1 MIKHLNLRNAT
12 GGRLALLTAALIW
25 GSSFIV
31 MKDTLDHIPV
41 FQLLAIRFTI
51 AGLLLAVIFRKRLM
65 QSGRSILSHGAICGI
80 LLLAAYATQTYG
92 LKTTTPGTNAFLT
105 AVYCVLVPFM
115 AWGLFRKQPTLYNWA
130 AAAMCI
136 TGIGLISLSGDLTIG
151 IGEWLTLLSGVLYA
165 LHIMGLSRFGEQD
178 DPVALT
184 IVQFAVV
191 AVLSWLCTLTVE
203 RGASFPAL
211 AVWPQLMYLT
221 VFATAVTLVCQSVGQ
236 SLTPPSQSAILLSL
250 ESVFGALF
258 SVLMGKESLTLP
270 ILCGFTLV
278 FLSVI
283 VSETQL
289 SFLKRKPFDNAP

>member
-1 MIKHLNLRNAT
+1 MMKKLNLNNAN

-31 MKDTLDHIPV
+31 MKDTLDHTPV
-41 FQLLAIRFTI
+41 FQLLAIRFTLG
-51 AGLLLAVIFRKRLM
+51 GLLLAIIFRKRLM
-65 QSGRSILSHGAICGI
+65 KAGRTILPHGAICGV

-105 AVYCVLVPFM
+105 AIYCVLVPFM
-115 AWGLFRKQPTLYNWA
+115 AWGMQRKRPTLFNWA

-151 IGEWLTLLSGVLYA
+151 AGEWLTLLSGVLYA

-178 DPVALT
+178 DPIALT

-191 AVLSWLCTLTVE
+191 ALLSWVCTLTVE
-203 RGASFPAL
+203 RGAAIPAP
-211 AVWPQLMYLT
+211 AAWPQLLYLT
-221 VFATAVTLVCQSVGQ
+221 LFATAVTLVCQSVGQ

-258 SVLMGKESLTLP
+258 SVLMGRETLTLP

-278 FLSVI
+278 FVSVI

-289 SFLKRKPFDNAP
+289 TFLRRK